1 MDFPAD
7 IKGCMRDCIL
17 SILWAKKDIYSF
29 FENNGCTKSDLK
41 QITNFQELNR
51 LSMIDT
57 MFEHLSQK
65 NTQNGLGV
73 FRAMLKSLLDWSH
86 FDPYYFDKLQKLD
99 RQEAIKNLDHLKQLQ
114 EIRDAKIKSERVR
127 REKLHK
133 ANQKPNYSLQEIL
146 DKFLNLYQGK
156 TSTQERGYELE
167 SIIYQLSKLS
177 QLEVTESF
185 RVKGEQID
193 GAIKFEGQHYLIEAK
208 WQDRASSNGPV
219 YQFVGKVQGKMYGRG
234 IFISINGFSDYV
246 IESVI
251 EGKAIKTI
259 FVDGEDLILVL
270 EGLLSFKQ
278 LIGIKV
284 KAAQTRGEI
293 YINPLSE
300 KPKLS

>member
-270 EGLLSFKQ
+270 EGLISFKQ